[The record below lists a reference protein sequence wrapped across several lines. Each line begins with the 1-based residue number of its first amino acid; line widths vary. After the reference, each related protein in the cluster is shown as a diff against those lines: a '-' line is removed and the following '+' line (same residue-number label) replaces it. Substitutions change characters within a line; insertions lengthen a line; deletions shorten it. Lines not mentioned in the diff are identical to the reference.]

1 MKGKKQFKYEQAAV
15 EALKTLLARADF
27 GRLSDATVD
36 QLLDESFKVPLTVS
50 LWNAVLAAV
59 VFYAP
64 AEKLPQLLS
73 YLQYS
78 MVRQLGGI
86 KAVPKLF
93 FGHFIPQLWELTT
106 YCRDI
111 QRSDWYRHQT
121 QSNDDANNNDEV
133 GDAQSSP
140 PPPQPEPYKVC
151 KLIKRVKFP
160 ISFMPVD
167 PQDPDQKRV
176 TPAMES
182 FECAILGLLAMLID
196 MVSGQEEAETLFLCK
211 VATKKS
217 AKKDAKKNTEKVTK
231 KVTKEATKEVIK
243 KATKKG
249 KKKNTK
255 EDTEKGPTKTGFQL
269 LQELMADVLAELAP
283 LLETLENGNIL
294 ENSDEGLT
302 AKQLVT
308 IESAK
313 MGLKALMR
321 ARNELSENLFDEHL
335 KINPWDK
342 VDSQISSVATAFK
355 AAVAQ
360 SGFTHPNRQL
370 SACQKAVLSLKTAL
384 LNFTEWSPT
393 RDTAGERPLLSR
405 HTATNRQMFA
415 SYPKSKIPHGSYFSV
430 SGNFDMS
437 YHAYLLKNGPTT
449 PEATLANSTAAA
461 AASSQTLHCIE
472 QWPNLYVHGWP
483 SSYLLQTATLKLVLC
498 SQTEQG
504 VIEVP
509 TNLSQLE
516 GTEEEF
522 ERTFPNGR
530 SEMVVTLLLDRSVA
544 PAVKNTFSMCRFLV
558 NGVEV
563 IPIEGSPEYAQAMAE
578 LAKRAELKTPFDACP
593 VLAPSN
599 FNDLL
604 VYFERKEW
612 KYAIKGAADL
622 CARGLVLTPFVSFTE
637 EEGGQA
643 PVEADEAAHHVGDH
657 FRDDDHPDR
666 PENDDHRNE
675 DEIMDAENGDAY
687 LERSPPPNN
696 EAEGHPDRPENDDH
710 RNEDEIMEV
719 ENDNAYLERS
729 PPPNNEAEGH
739 PDRPE
744 NDDHRN
750 EDEIMEV
757 ENDNAN
763 LERSPPPS
771 NNDSELQRQ
780 LQHEAQHIKPKPLD
794 DMKRM
799 DLADKS
805 NSDDKLEQ
813 PNDETEHFEPI
824 DGTENMDIDE
834 ELVNDEGHHLQQL
847 SQSSASGVHESANAE
862 NEVPTVKNI
871 LAKDSIAEKAAA
883 TMDIDSEKITTE
895 KGTATTAITAANC
908 PAITTKRREQHPNL
922 LPFYGFTFHEEKN
935 LYRLAEVYSPMTMSL
950 RRYLIY
956 LKEKKERDS
965 QLDSQISPTHILEGT
980 WQIFNGLNG
989 LNNVPGCN
997 AYHCDLNPDNILV
1010 KFSKN
1015 EDNDNDPFSFA
1026 ARLGSIKIADFDSV
1040 KEISE
1045 KNISCDR
1052 PENEMFTRECRPP
1065 EVMLGLPFCK
1075 TADVWSVG
1083 VITAQMAFNLPEVL
1097 FDVDNSHA
1105 HLRLIDEMIG
1115 LVERNDWNDM
1125 ISLTYVKKNY
1135 QERYFSSYARNLIAR
1150 FPKEKFDFTPGS
1162 VIRVPARPYSNPLS
1176 KGTLERQLNDYKSK
1190 YVNMPEAYAAAKVA
1204 EAVKKM
1210 LKVTPC
1216 RRASTEDLLKLLEE
1230 FCATDNH

>member
-1 MKGKKQFKYEQAAV
+1 MEGKEQFKYEQAAV

-27 GRLSDATVD
+27 GRLSDDTVD

-78 MVRQLGGI
+78 MVRQLGRI
-86 KAVPKLF
+86 KAVPKSF
-93 FGHFIPQLWELTT
+93 FGHFIPQLWELTM

-111 QRSDWYRHQT
+111 RQSDWYRHQT

-140 PPPQPEPYKVC
+140 PPPLPEPFKIC
-151 KLIKRVKFP
+151 KLIELDEFH

-255 EDTEKGPTKTGFQL
+255 KDTEKGPTKTGFQL
-269 LQELMADVLAELAP
+269 LQELMADVLTELAP

-294 ENSDEGLT
+294 ENSDAVLT

-321 ARNELSENLFDEHL
+321 ARNELSKKLFDEHL
-335 KINPWDK
+335 KINLWDK

-360 SGFTHPNRQL
+360 SGFTHPNLQL
-370 SACQKAVLSLKTAL
+370 SARQKAVLSLKTAL

-472 QWPNLYVHGWP
+472 VQCLTSLPNALLGFATFSDAEHRKIRYIQGWP
-483 SSYLLQTATLKLVLC
+483 SSYLLQTATLKLVLY

-516 GTEEEF
+516 GTKEEF
-522 ERTFPNGR
+522 KRTFPNGR

-563 IPIEGSPEYAQAMAE
+563 IPSEGSPEYAQAMAE

-612 KYAIKGAADL
+612 KYAIKGTANL
-622 CARGLVLTPFVSFTE
+622 CAAGGLVLTPFVSFTE

-729 PPPNNEAEGH
+729 PPSNDEAEGH
-739 PDRPE
+739 PDRLE
-744 NDDHRN
+744 NDNDRN

-834 ELVNDEGHHLQQL
+834 ELVNDEGHHLQQFA
-847 SQSSASGVHESANAE
+847 QFSASGVHESANAE

-908 PAITTKRREQHPNL
+908 PATVASFSATTSGKMASERTVVQ
-922 LPFYGFTFHEEKN
+922 
-935 LYRLAEVYSPMTMSL
+935 
-950 RRYLIY
+950 RY
-956 LKEKKERDS
+956 
-965 QLDSQISPTHILEGT
+965 QI
-980 WQIFNGLNG
+980 
-989 LNNVPGCN
+989 
-997 AYHCDLNPDNILV
+997 
-1010 KFSKN
+1010 
-1015 EDNDNDPFSFA
+1015 
-1026 ARLGSIKIADFDSV
+1026 
-1040 KEISE
+1040 
-1045 KNISCDR
+1045 
-1052 PENEMFTRECRPP
+1052 
-1065 EVMLGLPFCK
+1065 
-1075 TADVWSVG
+1075 
-1083 VITAQMAFNLPEVL
+1083 
-1097 FDVDNSHA
+1097 
-1105 HLRLIDEMIG
+1105 
-1115 LVERNDWNDM
+1115 
-1125 ISLTYVKKNY
+1125 LTV
-1135 QERYFSSYARNLIAR
+1135 F
-1150 FPKEKFDFTPGS
+1150 
-1162 VIRVPARPYSNPLS
+1162 V
-1176 KGTLERQLNDYKSK
+1176 
-1190 YVNMPEAYAAAKVA
+1190 
-1204 EAVKKM
+1204 
-1210 LKVTPC
+1210 
-1216 RRASTEDLLKLLEE
+1216 
-1230 FCATDNH
+1230 

>member
-78 MVRQLGGI
+78 MVRQLGRI

-93 FGHFIPQLWELTT
+93 FGNFIPQLWELMT
-106 YCRDI
+106 YFRDI
-111 QRSDWYRHQT
+111 RQSDWYRHQT

-151 KLIKRVKFP
+151 KLSKRVKFP

-249 KKKNTK
+249 AKKNTK
-255 EDTEKGPTKTGFQL
+255 KDTEKGPTKTGFQL

-360 SGFTHPNRQL
+360 SGFTHPNLQL
-370 SACQKAVLSLKTAL
+370 SARQKAVLSLKTAL

-472 QWPNLYVHGWP
+472 VQCLTSLPNALLGFATFSDAEQWPNLYVHGWP

-516 GTEEEF
+516 GPEEEL

-544 PAVKNTFSMCRFLV
+544 PFVENTFSMCRFLV
-558 NGVEV
+558 NGAEV

-612 KYAIKGAADL
+612 KYAIKGTADL
-622 CARGLVLTPFVSFTE
+622 CADRGLVLTPFVSFTE

-719 ENDNAYLERS
+719 ENDNANLERS
-729 PPPNNEAEGH
+729 PLPNNEAEGH

-744 NDDHRN
+744 NDNDRNEDEIMEVKNDNANLARSPPSNDEAEGHPDRLENDNDRN

-757 ENDNAN
+757 ENDNAY

-813 PNDETEHFEPI
+813 PNDETGHFEPI
-824 DGTENMDIDE
+824 DGTENMDIDD
-834 ELVNDEGHHLQQL
+834 ELVNDEGHHPQQIAL
-847 SQSSASGVHESANAE
+847 SSASGVHESANAE

-908 PAITTKRREQHPNL
+908 PATVASFSATTSGKMASERTVVQ
-922 LPFYGFTFHEEKN
+922 
-935 LYRLAEVYSPMTMSL
+935 
-950 RRYLIY
+950 RY
-956 LKEKKERDS
+956 
-965 QLDSQISPTHILEGT
+965 QI
-980 WQIFNGLNG
+980 
-989 LNNVPGCN
+989 
-997 AYHCDLNPDNILV
+997 
-1010 KFSKN
+1010 
-1015 EDNDNDPFSFA
+1015 
-1026 ARLGSIKIADFDSV
+1026 
-1040 KEISE
+1040 
-1045 KNISCDR
+1045 
-1052 PENEMFTRECRPP
+1052 
-1065 EVMLGLPFCK
+1065 
-1075 TADVWSVG
+1075 
-1083 VITAQMAFNLPEVL
+1083 
-1097 FDVDNSHA
+1097 
-1105 HLRLIDEMIG
+1105 
-1115 LVERNDWNDM
+1115 
-1125 ISLTYVKKNY
+1125 LTV
-1135 QERYFSSYARNLIAR
+1135 F
-1150 FPKEKFDFTPGS
+1150 
-1162 VIRVPARPYSNPLS
+1162 V
-1176 KGTLERQLNDYKSK
+1176 
-1190 YVNMPEAYAAAKVA
+1190 
-1204 EAVKKM
+1204 
-1210 LKVTPC
+1210 
-1216 RRASTEDLLKLLEE
+1216 
-1230 FCATDNH
+1230 

>member
-1 MKGKKQFKYEQAAV
+1 MSVQFDFSGKCRRAGSARERLHLSVRANVSGQIGQSGTLPRTEVTLERQLFGVPQKVFLKRVGAGERSLAHFTLILCSVVTSSTTSPPQLSLHVFFLRFHIAVVVTIHNISSTLHRQSKLNNKSSQTCHSYWSFCVQSLDALFSDALFKTHTALTEMQQDKLHKRLFSGNVIYDVPAASWLAAAFFFLRFHIAVVVTIHNIPPRFIVKFKVSSFIMHESVCSHTSVYKVSFDQQTEQQEFANLAIATGAFASQSLDALLSDALFKTHTALTERTAGYSKSLSHQHLAALAASTTRDMKGKKQFKYEQAAV

-36 QLLDESFKVPLTVS
+36 QLLDKSFQVPLTVS

-78 MVRQLGGI
+78 MVRQLGRI
-86 KAVPKLF
+86 KAVPKSF
-93 FGHFIPQLWELTT
+93 FGHFIPQLWELMT

-151 KLIKRVKFP
+151 KLNKRVKFP

-249 KKKNTK
+249 AKKNTK
-255 EDTEKGPTKTGFQL
+255 RTQKRAQRRRGSSCCKK
-269 LQELMADVLAELAP
+269 LMADVLAELAP

-335 KINPWDK
+335 KINLWDK

-360 SGFTHPNRQL
+360 SAP
-370 SACQKAVLSLKTAL
+370 CQKAVLSLKTAL

-472 QWPNLYVHGWP
+472 VQCLTSLPNALLGFATFSDAEQWPNLYVHGWP

-516 GTEEEF
+516 GTEAID
-522 ERTFPNGR
+522 RTFPNGR

-612 KYAIKGAADL
+612 KYAIKGAAGL

-643 PVEADEAAHHVGDH
+643 PVEADEAAHHVGDY
-657 FRDDDHPDR
+657 FRTMITPT
-666 PENDDHRNE
+666 
-675 DEIMDAENGDAY
+675 
-687 LERSPPPNN
+687 
-696 EAEGHPDRPENDDH
+696 
-710 RNEDEIMEV
+710 
-719 ENDNAYLERS
+719 
-729 PPPNNEAEGH
+729 
-739 PDRPE
+739 
-744 NDDHRN
+744 
-750 EDEIMEV
+750 
-757 ENDNAN
+757 
-763 LERSPPPS
+763 
-771 NNDSELQRQ
+771 
-780 LQHEAQHIKPKPLD
+780 
-794 DMKRM
+794 
-799 DLADKS
+799 DLK
-805 NSDDKLEQ
+805 
-813 PNDETEHFEPI
+813 
-824 DGTENMDIDE
+824 
-834 ELVNDEGHHLQQL
+834 
-847 SQSSASGVHESANAE
+847 
-862 NEVPTVKNI
+862 
-871 LAKDSIAEKAAA
+871 
-883 TMDIDSEKITTE
+883 
-895 KGTATTAITAANC
+895 
-908 PAITTKRREQHPNL
+908 
-922 LPFYGFTFHEEKN
+922 
-935 LYRLAEVYSPMTMSL
+935 
-950 RRYLIY
+950 
-956 LKEKKERDS
+956 
-965 QLDSQISPTHILEGT
+965 
-980 WQIFNGLNG
+980 
-989 LNNVPGCN
+989 
-997 AYHCDLNPDNILV
+997 
-1010 KFSKN
+1010 
-1015 EDNDNDPFSFA
+1015 
-1026 ARLGSIKIADFDSV
+1026 
-1040 KEISE
+1040 
-1045 KNISCDR
+1045 
-1052 PENEMFTRECRPP
+1052 
-1065 EVMLGLPFCK
+1065 
-1075 TADVWSVG
+1075 
-1083 VITAQMAFNLPEVL
+1083 
-1097 FDVDNSHA
+1097 
-1105 HLRLIDEMIG
+1105 
-1115 LVERNDWNDM
+1115 
-1125 ISLTYVKKNY
+1125 
-1135 QERYFSSYARNLIAR
+1135 
-1150 FPKEKFDFTPGS
+1150 
-1162 VIRVPARPYSNPLS
+1162 
-1176 KGTLERQLNDYKSK
+1176 
-1190 YVNMPEAYAAAKVA
+1190 
-1204 EAVKKM
+1204 
-1210 LKVTPC
+1210 
-1216 RRASTEDLLKLLEE
+1216 
-1230 FCATDNH
+1230 

>member
-1 MKGKKQFKYEQAAV
+1 MSVQFDFSGKCRRAGSARERLHLSVRANVSGQIGQSGTLPRTEVTLERQLFGVPQKVFLKRVGAGERSLAHFTLILCSVVTSSTTSPPQLSLHVFFLRFHIAVVVTIHNISSTLHLRKPCHSYWSFCVQSLDALFSDALFKTHTALTERTAGYSKSLSHQHLAALAAVSAVVSAVTHQNFSSNNDRDMKGKKQFKYEQAAV

-36 QLLDESFKVPLTVS
+36 QLLDKNFQVPLTVS

-93 FGHFIPQLWELTT
+93 FGNFIPQLWELTT

-151 KLIKRVKFP
+151 KLIKRAKFP

-249 KKKNTK
+249 AKKNTK
-255 EDTEKGPTKTGFQL
+255 KDTEKGPTKTGFQL

-294 ENSDEGLT
+294 ENSDAVLT

-335 KINPWDK
+335 KINLWDK

-360 SGFTHPNRQL
+360 SGFTHPNLQL
-370 SACQKAVLSLKTAL
+370 SARQKAVLSLKTAL

-472 QWPNLYVHGWP
+472 VQCLTSLPNALLGFATFSDAEQWP
-483 SSYLLQTATLKLVLC
+483 KLHPQV
-498 SQTEQG
+498 
-504 VIEVP
+504 
-509 TNLSQLE
+509 
-516 GTEEEF
+516 
-522 ERTFPNGR
+522 
-530 SEMVVTLLLDRSVA
+530 
-544 PAVKNTFSMCRFLV
+544 
-558 NGVEV
+558 
-563 IPIEGSPEYAQAMAE
+563 
-578 LAKRAELKTPFDACP
+578 
-593 VLAPSN
+593 
-599 FNDLL
+599 
-604 VYFERKEW
+604 
-612 KYAIKGAADL
+612 GAL
-622 CARGLVLTPFVSFTE
+622 
-637 EEGGQA
+637 
-643 PVEADEAAHHVGDH
+643 
-657 FRDDDHPDR
+657 
-666 PENDDHRNE
+666 
-675 DEIMDAENGDAY
+675 
-687 LERSPPPNN
+687 
-696 EAEGHPDRPENDDH
+696 
-710 RNEDEIMEV
+710 
-719 ENDNAYLERS
+719 
-729 PPPNNEAEGH
+729 
-739 PDRPE
+739 
-744 NDDHRN
+744 
-750 EDEIMEV
+750 
-757 ENDNAN
+757 
-763 LERSPPPS
+763 
-771 NNDSELQRQ
+771 
-780 LQHEAQHIKPKPLD
+780 
-794 DMKRM
+794 
-799 DLADKS
+799 
-805 NSDDKLEQ
+805 
-813 PNDETEHFEPI
+813 
-824 DGTENMDIDE
+824 
-834 ELVNDEGHHLQQL
+834 
-847 SQSSASGVHESANAE
+847 
-862 NEVPTVKNI
+862 
-871 LAKDSIAEKAAA
+871 
-883 TMDIDSEKITTE
+883 
-895 KGTATTAITAANC
+895 
-908 PAITTKRREQHPNL
+908 
-922 LPFYGFTFHEEKN
+922 
-935 LYRLAEVYSPMTMSL
+935 
-950 RRYLIY
+950 
-956 LKEKKERDS
+956 
-965 QLDSQISPTHILEGT
+965 
-980 WQIFNGLNG
+980 
-989 LNNVPGCN
+989 
-997 AYHCDLNPDNILV
+997 
-1010 KFSKN
+1010 
-1015 EDNDNDPFSFA
+1015 
-1026 ARLGSIKIADFDSV
+1026 
-1040 KEISE
+1040 
-1045 KNISCDR
+1045 
-1052 PENEMFTRECRPP
+1052 
-1065 EVMLGLPFCK
+1065 
-1075 TADVWSVG
+1075 
-1083 VITAQMAFNLPEVL
+1083 
-1097 FDVDNSHA
+1097 
-1105 HLRLIDEMIG
+1105 
-1115 LVERNDWNDM
+1115 
-1125 ISLTYVKKNY
+1125 
-1135 QERYFSSYARNLIAR
+1135 
-1150 FPKEKFDFTPGS
+1150 
-1162 VIRVPARPYSNPLS
+1162 
-1176 KGTLERQLNDYKSK
+1176 
-1190 YVNMPEAYAAAKVA
+1190 
-1204 EAVKKM
+1204 
-1210 LKVTPC
+1210 
-1216 RRASTEDLLKLLEE
+1216 
-1230 FCATDNH
+1230 